1 MTPISGNIR
10 KIVHWAN
17 SHGTFLSRWNSEKGR
32 NEIWS
37 NISFLGRNS
46 KKNWKQKTGFEKN
59 LEVKLFYSSKADANQ
74 KRKKV
79 SINKQTKKC
88 RSAMFHIFICC
99 LFFNLPDVI
108 KTYNSCG
115 EEKNSRTGLLFYSIF
130 LFQKMFQ
137 TTCFLENG
145 LSGSNG
151 CLVTKS
157 SFVCILFSSFPL
169 LL

>member
-1 MTPISGNIR
+1 MEPFFHAETQKKAETKYDQI
-10 KIVHWAN
+10 
-17 SHGTFLSRWNSEKGR
+17 FLFSAEKA
-32 NEIWS
+32 
-37 NISFLGRNS
+37 
-46 KKNWKQKTGFEKN
+46 KKLETKKTGFEKN

-115 EEKNSRTGLLFYSIF
+115 EEKNSRTGLLFYFIF
-130 LFQKMFQ
+130 LFQNFFR

-157 SFVCILFSSFPL
+157 SLVCIHLSSYVPKLKLAMLICSVLAFL
-169 LL
+169 

>member
-1 MTPISGNIR
+1 MI
-10 KIVHWAN
+10 KY
-17 SHGTFLSRWNSEKGR
+17 FFSRQK
-32 NEIWS
+32 
-37 NISFLGRNS
+37 
-46 KKNWKQKTGFEKN
+46 KQKNWKQKNRFRKKFRGKTF
-59 LEVKLFYSSKADANQ
+59 LFFKSGREPK
-74 KRKKV
+74 KEKKV

-157 SFVCILFSSFPL
+157 SLVCIHLSSYVPKLKLAMLICSVLAFL
-169 LL
+169 